1 MYPGQRGRISPTS
14 CLFMTSS
21 PLYVPAIFLKF
32 SEYNVFSNVLQMLP
46 MLCEKH
52 FFFSLSVSFHIL
64 PRSGVILRKPDL
76 LPTAWWQMLWS
87 GAASVTLHVY
97 LANYG
102 SFIWHCS
109 SDFTYLFESRQYFI
123 FVSLSLDS
131 VVHLV
136 LIKYLLELSNANS
149 CREAKE
155 IENRNKI
162 NKGNHW
168 QMVDSLVPGTNSVVQ
183 TLACISFALLWE

>member
-1 MYPGQRGRISPTS
+1 MFFQMS
-14 CLFMTSS
+14 CKCYQCF
-21 PLYVPAIFLKF
+21 VRNI
-32 SEYNVFSNVLQMLP
+32 
-46 MLCEKH
+46 
-52 FFFSLSVSFHIL
+52 FFSLSVSFHIL